1 MTKWLTEAEQHTWR
15 LWVQVTQRAFSAFEE
30 DLQSTADLT
39 MSDYEV
45 LVTLSE
51 SPDHEAR
58 MSDLADRAIISR
70 SRLTYRIDRLV
81 KKGYIIR
88 AGAGTDRR
96 GVVAKLTDEGMA
108 HLVAAAPSH
117 VATVQRVLFER
128 LSDDDVAALTNIL
141 TKLADPV
148 TE

>member
-30 DLQSTADLT
+30 DLQGPADLT

-45 LVTLSE
+45 LATLSE

-81 KKGYIIR
+81 KKG
-88 AGAGTDRR
+88 
-96 GVVAKLTDEGMA
+96 
-108 HLVAAAPSH
+108 
-117 VATVQRVLFER
+117 
-128 LSDDDVAALTNIL
+128 
-141 TKLADPV
+141 
-148 TE
+148 